1 MDVFTLR
8 EDQVSFPARGSEARD
23 LRDKY
28 CVPGTPLREDQV
40 SFPARGSEARDFRDK
55 YCVPGTPAGD
65 KYCVPGTP
73 EISTVSPE
81 LPSYLRFRE
90 WS

>member
-28 CVPGTPLREDQV
+28 CVPGTQ
-40 SFPARGSEARDFRDK
+40 
-55 YCVPGTPAGD
+55 
-65 KYCVPGTP
+65 

-81 LPSYLRFRE
+81 LPRDFRE
-90 WS
+90 KYCVPGTPVLSQIPRMELTLVA